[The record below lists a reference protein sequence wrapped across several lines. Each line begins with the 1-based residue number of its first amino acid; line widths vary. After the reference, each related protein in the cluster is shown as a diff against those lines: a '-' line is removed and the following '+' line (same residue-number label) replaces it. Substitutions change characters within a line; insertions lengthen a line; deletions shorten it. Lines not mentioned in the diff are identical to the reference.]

1 MDAEIVHDTVT
12 LRIPADPAFTDLPR
26 VCLAVL
32 LRIHRIDPA
41 DLGDLAT
48 RLKEASADL
57 IAGGGDLTIDF
68 RATGATVEVV
78 LTGPGGSMTVEA
90 PRA

>member
-1 MDAEIVHDTVT
+1 MEAAKADDTIT

-26 VCLAVL
+26 VCLTVL
-32 LRIHRIDPA
+32 LRVHRIDPG

-48 RLKEASADL
+48 HLKEASADL
-57 IAGGGDLTIDF
+57 IAGGGELTIDY
-68 RATGATVEVV
+68 RVTGTAIEVI
-78 LTGPGGSMTVEA
+78 LTGPGGTMTLEA